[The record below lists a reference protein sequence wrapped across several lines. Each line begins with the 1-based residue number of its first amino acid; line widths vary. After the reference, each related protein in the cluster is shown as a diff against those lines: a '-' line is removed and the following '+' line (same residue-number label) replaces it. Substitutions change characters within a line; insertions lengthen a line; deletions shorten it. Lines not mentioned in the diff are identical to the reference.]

1 MSSAGSTAPPAAV
14 DAFAEALASWLSA
27 FTMPQELSAEMASSC
42 SAGAPW
48 AAALAGTSVRR
59 AGWPEREALAW
70 GIAIGALAGALEAAR
85 RSIAAS
91 EERAGDAAGSD
102 DAASAEGKARTADG
116 PALPLL
122 ASDGLIA
129 GAHEA
134 LSSLDAARLALAFQA
149 LAAAFGDGG
158 PWKHLGSEWPR
169 PAWPAVVACGLGP
182 AGAEDPGGPW
192 DELAGAW
199 RRAFA
204 GPPGAAPEARS
215 AQDANFVTEPDPRL
229 SDHPNADHDTNEL
242 VALAARAAR
251 GVDSGEGDE
260 EGF

>member
-1 MSSAGSTAPPAAV
+1 VRNARSAAPAAV

-85 RSIAAS
+85 RSLEAS
-91 EERAGDAAGSD
+91 DEREEDAGESGSAPTGDA
-102 DAASAEGKARTADG
+102 KPPRTADG

-134 LSSLDAARLALAFQA
+134 LSSLDGSRLGLAFEALAG
-149 LAAAFGDGG
+149 AFGDGG
-158 PWKHLGSEWPR
+158 PWKHLDSSWPR
-169 PAWPAVVACGLGP
+169 PAWPALVACGLTP
-182 AGAEDPGGPW
+182 AAADDPDGPW
-192 DELAGAW
+192 SDIADAW
-199 RRAFA
+199 RAAFA
-204 GPPGAAPEARS
+204 APGRVASQTMLDAHPAAHR
-215 AQDANFVTEPDPRL
+215 
-229 SDHPNADHDTNEL
+229 DTVEL
-242 VALAARAAR
+242 LEFATRAAR
-251 GVDSGEGDE
+251 VADREESDD